1 MTQVNK
7 GYIMA
12 LLSALFL
19 STTSVFIRYLV
30 TTYDIPPLV
39 LAWWRNV
46 FAIATLV
53 PILWVWDRRLLRPA
67 LHHLPFLAGFGCIL
81 GFFNGLWALS
91 VTYNG
96 AAVATVMVYCSTAYT
111 VILGWKFFGER
122 LGAAQ
127 FGAVLLCLS
136 GCILISGALDP
147 HAWHVNVL
155 GIVVGLLTGL
165 CYTGYS
171 LMGRTAAGRGIS
183 PWTTLLYSFCFALLF
198 LSLTNMTCGVLP
210 GSARS
215 IQDFLWLGDAVAG
228 WLVLVALG
236 AIPTVAGYGFYN
248 VSLGILNAS
257 VANIIVSLE
266 PAFTAFFAYAVLREV
281 MNLEQ
286 SAGALLVLTGV
297 VVIKVADL
305 RAAPVRFLSR
315 DTERGA

>member
-1 MTQVNK
+1 MTQMSK

-30 TTYDIPPLV
+30 TTYHIPPLV

-46 FAIATLV
+46 FAIAALI
-53 PILWVWDRRLLRPA
+53 PILWFWDRRLFWPGLR
-67 LHHLPFLAGFGCIL
+67 HLPLLIGFGFVL

-111 VILGWKFFGER
+111 VILGWKFFGEG
-122 LGAAQ
+122 LGAAK
-127 FGAVLLCLS
+127 FGAVILCLS
-136 GCILISGALDP
+136 GCALISGALDP

-155 GIVVGLLTGL
+155 GIVAGLLTGL

-171 LMGRTAAGRGIS
+171 LLGRTAAGRGIS

-198 LSLTNMTCGVLP
+198 LSMTNLTNGALP

-215 IQDFLWLGDAVAG
+215 VHDFLWLGNALDG
-228 WLVLVALG
+228 WLVLIALG

-266 PAFTAFFAYAVLREV
+266 PAFTAFFAYVVLREV

-286 SAGALLVLTGV
+286 AIGAFLLLSGV
-297 VVIKVADL
+297 ALIKMVDL
-305 RAAPVRFLSR
+305 RAAPPRPV
-315 DTERGA
+315 G